1 MFLKSDCI
9 KYNKNNNLMQ
19 MFLKNDCVKYNKN
32 YILILK
38 LTKNLSYKIKCTRL
52 LLSFYPKV
60 NK

>member
-1 MFLKSDCI
+1 MFLKSDCV

-38 LTKNLSYKIKCTRL
+38 LTKK
-52 LLSFYPKV
+52 FA
-60 NK
+60 